1 MAQPKRTN
9 VKRVHKNFASKN
21 TLNAPDSNRPKQTS
35 GDADVQGQDRKRH
48 IGQHS
53 GLGEPPLMKK

>member
-9 VKRVHKNFASKN
+9 VKRAHKNSASKN
-21 TLNAPDSNRPKQTS
+21 TLNAPDSNRAKQTS
-35 GDADVQGQDRKRH
+35 GDADVQAQDHKRH

-53 GLGEPPLMKK
+53 GLGEPPLMTK

>member
-9 VKRVHKNFASKN
+9 VKRVHKDFASKN
-21 TLNAPDSNRPKQTS
+21 TPNAPVSNGAKQES
-35 GDADVQGQDRKRH
+35 GDADVQAQDRKRH